1 MMANLVTNS
10 EQKGVIA
17 TKIAKVNEEVS
28 VLVQLEIHVC
38 MTTKYLLALGPINGF
53 PMGSIKVSSSYDNT
67 VQNLYSVQHLQANSY
82 KQ

>member
-28 VLVQLEIHVC
+28 L
-38 MTTKYLLALGPINGF
+38 
-53 PMGSIKVSSSYDNT
+53 
-67 VQNLYSVQHLQANSY
+67 SVM
-82 KQ
+82 

>member
-28 VLVQLEIHVC
+28 LSVTEIGSSWKYIFPQNTCSWLLYYRQLPVR
-38 MTTKYLLALGPINGF
+38 
-53 PMGSIKVSSSYDNT
+53 
-67 VQNLYSVQHLQANSY
+67 LYN
-82 KQ
+82 

>member
-28 VLVQLEIHVC
+28 LSV
-38 MTTKYLLALGPINGF
+38 MYRKYIFTQNTCSCCTRWLPVRVYTMN
-53 PMGSIKVSSSYDNT
+53 SSCEKV
-67 VQNLYSVQHLQANSY
+67 V
-82 KQ
+82 